1 MICIHLLDVASV
13 EIVVEG
19 TEVLVWMD
27 DECVIFDNVGVI
39 ESELY
44 LLWFGCQWHRV
55 SCVYHIQ
62 LPNPEQV

>member
-19 TEVLVWMD
+19 TEMLVWMD
-27 DECVIFDNVGVI
+27 DECVVFDNVGVI

-44 LLWFGCQWHRV
+44 LLWFGRQWHRV

-62 LPNPEQV
+62 LSNPEQV